1 LHTEKFGYRYSQ
13 SDIIWVVKSRRLRG
27 TGHVEE
33 NKNAYRVL
41 EGKPEIKTPLK
52 RPIHR
57 WKLILKGIRGIDWI
71 DLAEDRDM

>member
-1 LHTEKFGYRYSQ
+1 M
-13 SDIIWVVKSRRLRG
+13 
-27 TGHVEE
+27 EE